1 MSDTERASAAT
12 REAVQAGGCSAAR
25 LKEAS
30 RTSGG
35 ACHRAALSPHALG
48 AVHFAVAV
56 PPSSCFILCPA
67 EATESVT
74 CSGTESALMAG
85 SHDGHTTGLQLA
97 AHMCSPSQQRYPRAP
112 CPAPGAAWTDPA
124 ARPDAA
130 RAPRREMRTSWMA
143 SLRGLGVWAG
153 GRVVRERSKSFVTP
167 KKRAHTMARNRK
179 TCALPEGVTLTLY
192 ATLLSMFAHE
202 NADLLTRVNV
212 QGYLRRT
219 PRC

>member
-1 MSDTERASAAT
+1 MRASVRAWPPSWPAMAATGRHAQTLSDTERASAAT

-74 CSGTESALMAG
+74 WSGAESALIAVDRAVATPLG
-85 SHDGHTTGLQLA
+85 CSQLLIRR
-97 AHMCSPSQQRYPRAP
+97 MCSPSQQRYPRAP
-112 CPAPGAAWTDPA
+112 WPPASGAWTDPA

-143 SLRGLGVWAG
+143 
-153 GRVVRERSKSFVTP
+153 
-167 KKRAHTMARNRK
+167 
-179 TCALPEGVTLTLY
+179 
-192 ATLLSMFAHE
+192 
-202 NADLLTRVNV
+202 
-212 QGYLRRT
+212 
-219 PRC
+219 